1 VEPITIHSQLEQVQ
15 TQVVEAVVVDLH
27 RDLVMAALAALV
39 LSSSLTQTFTLHQQ
53 LRQDR
58 QQ

>member
-1 VEPITIHSQLEQVQ
+1 VGHHQLLALQIQVAEVAQ
-15 TQVVEAVVVDLH
+15 K
-27 RDLVMAALAALV
+27 VMAQGHPALAALV
-39 LSSSLTQTFTLHQQ
+39 LSSSLIQTFTLHQQ